1 MKKIIFYITLMFI
14 VAPTISYATP
24 VFWEINAG
32 GFGYESSWSITQDT
46 GGSFSAGVG
55 SMSSYTNY
63 TFNWDLTP
71 GDYSLILRDTWGDGL
86 DAGGHA
92 TLIVDGTTLLSCG
105 NCFGSFY
112 QMGFVVP
119 QVETSVPTPAPLALM
134 GLGLVGI
141 GFSRKLKS
149 A

>member
-1 MKKIIFYITLMFI
+1 MKKIIAYIALLSI
-14 VAPTISYATP
+14 VAPTASYATP

-46 GGSFSAGVG
+46 GGSFSAGIS
-55 SMSSYTNY
+55 SMSSYTDY
-63 TFNWDLTP
+63 IYNWDLTP
-71 GDYSLILRDTWGDGL
+71 GDYSLILQDTYGDGL
-86 DAGGHA
+86 DFGGHA

-105 NCFGSFY
+105 SCFGYSRELS
-112 QMGFVVP
+112 FVVS
-119 QVETSVPTPAPLALM
+119 QAESTVPAPAPLALM